1 MGGQPKCTEILH
13 CPLWGNY
20 SYFDIEM
27 VIISLYLNPIMCNF
41 ILFICDICV
50 LIVTLILRLIG
61 VCAFGFLGF

>member
-1 MGGQPKCTEILH
+1 
-13 CPLWGNY
+13 
-20 SYFDIEM
+20 M